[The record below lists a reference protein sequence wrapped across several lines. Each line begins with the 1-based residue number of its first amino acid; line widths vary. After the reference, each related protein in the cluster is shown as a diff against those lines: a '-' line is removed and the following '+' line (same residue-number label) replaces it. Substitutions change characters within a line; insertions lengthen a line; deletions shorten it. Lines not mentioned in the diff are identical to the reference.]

1 MSSVK
6 HKVPRVKC
14 QCQVPSVKC
23 QVCSIK
29 CQASSVK
36 CKCQVSSVKCQVQ
49 VSSVKCQVSSG
60 KCQVP
65 SAKSRIVKSSIK
77 KSRLVLEA
85 RYLEK
90 LLSLSFA
97 VVPDNFS
104 NLVKIFGVNENVVTL
119 EIGKSNRESG
129 CKK

>member
-1 MSSVK
+1 MSVSSAKCQVSSVQ
-6 HKVPRVKC
+6 HKVS
-14 QCQVPSVKC
+14 SVKC
-23 QVCSIK
+23 QV
-29 CQASSVK
+29 
-36 CKCQVSSVKCQVQ
+36 QVSSVKCQVQ

-119 EIGKSNRESG
+119 EIGKSNRENR
-129 CKK
+129 CK